1 MFSTPSDAFFLRHT
15 PAAALR
21 MSTLDQ
27 EAPSATATSALDEQ
41 LRLTQTLTVAQSGQR
56 ISGCDESCGWIWES
70 SRALETAMLAA
81 VHECSGSWS
90 ELRILELGSGTGWLA
105 LRLAQL
111 GADVTAT
118 DRSGPSVLLR
128 RNVMRNQETFRAP
141 GAAESALRVECHE
154 LSWEDTLADARAPC
168 LTCGGPCILH
178 RPAPGA
184 VVEEA
189 GPVVVVVEAAG
200 EAAPPWDWVVGSDLL
215 YLHES
220 HDSLLRT
227 LAHHAARCARGGG
240 CLLAW
245 EVRKPA
251 EEARFLDE
259 LAPAAGLA
267 VSWLRSVEGGAGQ
280 PLRVAL
286 LRAARTGGVA
296 FQ

>member
-1 MFSTPSDAFFLRHT
+1 MPD
-15 PAAALR
+15 
-21 MSTLDQ
+21 TLDQ
-27 EAPSATATSALDEQ
+27 EAPSATASTDLNEH
-41 LRLTQTLTVAQSGQR
+41 LRLTQKLTVAQSGQR

-70 SRALETAMLAA
+70 SRALENAMLAA
-81 VHECSGSWS
+81 VHEGSGSWS

-128 RNVMRNQETFRAP
+128 RNVMRNQESFRAP

-178 RPAPGA
+178 RPAPSA

-189 GPVVVVVEAAG
+189 GPEVVVEAVVEAVAG
-200 EAAPPWDWVVGSDLL
+200 AAAPPWDWVVGSDLL

-267 VSWLRSVEGGAGQ
+267 VIWLRSVEGGAGQ

-286 LRAARTGGVA
+286 LRAARTGGVIDTVLSLT
-296 FQ
+296 

>member
-1 MFSTPSDAFFLRHT
+1 
-15 PAAALR
+15 

-189 GPVVVVVEAAG
+189 APVVVVVEAAG

-286 LRAARTGGVA
+286 LRAAWTRGGVA

>member
-1 MFSTPSDAFFLRHT
+1 MPD
-15 PAAALR
+15 
-21 MSTLDQ
+21 TLDQ
-27 EAPSATATSALDEQ
+27 EAPSATASTDLNEH
-41 LRLTQTLTVAQSGQR
+41 LRLTQKLTVAQSGQR

-70 SRALETAMLAA
+70 SRALENAMLAA
-81 VHECSGSWS
+81 VHEGSGSWS

-128 RNVMRNQETFRAP
+128 RNVMRNQESFRAP

-178 RPAPGA
+178 RPAPSA

-189 GPVVVVVEAAG
+189 GPEVVVEAVVEAVAG
-200 EAAPPWDWVVGSDLL
+200 AAAPPWDWVVGSDLL

-267 VSWLRSVEGGAGQ
+267 VIWLRSVEGGAGQ

-286 LRAARTGGVA
+286 LRAARTVAVA

>member
-1 MFSTPSDAFFLRHT
+1 MPD
-15 PAAALR
+15 
-21 MSTLDQ
+21 TLDQ
-27 EAPSATATSALDEQ
+27 EAPSATASTDLNEH
-41 LRLTQTLTVAQSGQR
+41 LRLTQKLTVAQSGQR

-81 VHECSGSWS
+81 VHEASGSWS

-128 RNVMRNQETFRAP
+128 RNVMRNQESFRAP

-178 RPAPGA
+178 RPAPSA

-189 GPVVVVVEAAG
+189 GPEVVVEAVVEAVAG
-200 EAAPPWDWVVGSDLL
+200 AAAPPWDWVVGSDLL

-227 LAHHAARCARGGG
+227 LAHHAARCPRGGG

-286 LRAARTGGVA
+286 LRAARTVAVA

>member
-1 MFSTPSDAFFLRHT
+1 VPGVHSSVGMMPDH
-15 PAAALR
+15 
-21 MSTLDQ
+21 
-27 EAPSATATSALDEQ
+27 EAPSAAASSALDEQ

-81 VHECSGSWS
+81 VHEGSGSWS

-128 RNVMRNQETFRAP
+128 RNLMRNQETFRAP

-189 GPVVVVVEAAG
+189 GPEVEVEAGAG
-200 EAAPPWDWVVGSDLL
+200 AGAAAPPWDWVVGSDLL

-227 LAHHAARCARGGG
+227 IAHHAARCARGGG
-240 CLLAW
+240 CMLAW
-245 EVRKPA
+245 EVRKPV

-286 LRAARTGGVA
+286 LRAARTGSVVSHSV
-296 FQ
+296 

>member
-1 MFSTPSDAFFLRHT
+1 MPDTH
-15 PAAALR
+15 
-21 MSTLDQ
+21 Q
-27 EAPSATATSALDEQ
+27 EAPSATAASALDEQ

-81 VHECSGSWS
+81 VQEGGGSRS

-154 LSWEDTLADARAPC
+154 LSWEDTRADARAAC
-168 LTCGGPCILH
+168 LTCGGPCMLH

-184 VVEEA
+184 VVEVEEA
-189 GPVVVVVEAAG
+189 VAVAVAVESVAG
-200 EAAPPWDWVVGSDLL
+200 TEAEAEGAAPLWDWVVGSDLL

-251 EEARFLDE
+251 EEARFLDA

-267 VSWLRSVEGGAGQ
+267 VIWLRSVKGGAGQ

-296 FQ
+296 SVSAA

>member
-1 MFSTPSDAFFLRHT
+1 MPDTH
-15 PAAALR
+15 
-21 MSTLDQ
+21 Q
-27 EAPSATATSALDEQ
+27 EAPSATASSALDEQ

-81 VHECSGSWS
+81 VHEGGGSWS

-178 RPAPGA
+178 RPAPSA

-189 GPVVVVVEAAG
+189 GPEVVVEAVVEAVAG
-200 EAAPPWDWVVGSDLL
+200 AAAPPWDWVVGSDLL

-227 LAHHAARCARGGG
+227 LAHHAARCPRGGG

-286 LRAARTGGVA
+286 LRAARTVAVA

>member
-1 MFSTPSDAFFLRHT
+1 MPD
-15 PAAALR
+15 
-21 MSTLDQ
+21 TLDQ
-27 EAPSATATSALDEQ
+27 EAPSATASTDLNEH
-41 LRLTQTLTVAQSGQR
+41 LRLTQKLTVAQSGQR

-70 SRALETAMLAA
+70 SRALENAMLAA
-81 VHECSGSWS
+81 VHEGSGSWS

-128 RNVMRNQETFRAP
+128 RNVMRNQESFRAP

-178 RPAPGA
+178 RPAPSA

-189 GPVVVVVEAAG
+189 GPEVVVEAVVEAVAG
-200 EAAPPWDWVVGSDLL
+200 AAAPPWDWVVGSDLL

-267 VSWLRSVEGGAGQ
+267 VIWLRSVKGGAGQ

-296 FQ
+296 SVSAA

>member
-1 MFSTPSDAFFLRHT
+1 MMPDH
-15 PAAALR
+15 
-21 MSTLDQ
+21 
-27 EAPSATATSALDEQ
+27 EAPSAAASSALDEQ

-81 VHECSGSWS
+81 VHEGSGSWS

-128 RNVMRNQETFRAP
+128 RNLMRNQETFRAP

-178 RPAPGA
+178 RPAPSA

-189 GPVVVVVEAAG
+189 GPEVEVEAGAG
-200 EAAPPWDWVVGSDLL
+200 AGAAAPPWDWVVGSDLL

-227 LAHHAARCARGGG
+227 IAHHAARCARGGG
-240 CLLAW
+240 CMLAW
-245 EVRKPA
+245 EVRKPV

-286 LRAARTGGVA
+286 LRAARTGSVVSHSV
-296 FQ
+296 

>member
-1 MFSTPSDAFFLRHT
+1 MPDTH
-15 PAAALR
+15 
-21 MSTLDQ
+21 Q
-27 EAPSATATSALDEQ
+27 EAPSATAASALDEQ

-81 VHECSGSWS
+81 VQEGGGSWS

-154 LSWEDTLADARAPC
+154 LSWEDTRADARAAC
-168 LTCGGPCILH
+168 LTCGGPCMLH

-184 VVEEA
+184 VVEVEEA
-189 GPVVVVVEAAG
+189 VAVAVAVESVAG
-200 EAAPPWDWVVGSDLL
+200 TEAEAEGAAPLWDWVVGSDLL

-296 FQ
+296 SVSAA